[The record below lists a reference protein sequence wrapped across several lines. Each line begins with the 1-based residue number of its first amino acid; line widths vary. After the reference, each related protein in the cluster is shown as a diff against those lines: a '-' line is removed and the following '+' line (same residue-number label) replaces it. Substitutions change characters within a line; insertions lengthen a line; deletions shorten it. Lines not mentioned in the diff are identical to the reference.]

1 MVTPNDIDA
10 ELILEIEGQFL
21 TTEKFLRGIRAFFGI
36 LDDVTKNICENEQHI
51 CWSVQVESGSNLVC
65 IKPKPG
71 SSTQLVQRITDT
83 VHKGIKSIEDQCE
96 EPEYFSLQAI
106 KQLQDLGNITN
117 TDGGEEISIRVWHK
131 HTPIAITRKTSA
143 HVVELLKEGTKDHG
157 SVEGRLQTISERGG
171 FRFVIYEPV
180 WDKSI
185 ICYVDDELFSE
196 VLKNF
201 GKRVEVFGIINYRRD
216 GTPTSIKVERV
227 VPFPKTDDIP
237 DFRSVR
243 GILRKYK

>member
-21 TTEKFLRGIRAFFGI
+21 TTEQFLRGIRAFFGI

-83 VHKGIKSIEDQCE
+83 VHEGIKTFENQCE

-106 KQLQDLGNITN
+106 KQLQDLGNLTS
-117 TDGGEEISIRVWHK
+117 TDEKKRTSIRVWRKRDLVVITHK
-131 HTPIAITRKTSA
+131 TAA
-143 HVVELLKEGTKDHG
+143 HVAEFLKEGTKDHG

-171 FRFVIYEPV
+171 FKFVIYEPV

-185 ICYVDDELFSE
+185 TCYVDDELFGE
-196 VLKNF
+196 VLKSF